1 MSILTVASLAT
12 RVSSLSSLEPRRGD
26 FRNIAQTRGRGFR
39 GVNIPRRVA
48 MRFTRRTVTV
58 TPRASAMSA
67 PEFAPGGKN
76 SHLTALPPLRSWA
89 RARARANQHNRPPRD
104 DERISE
110 TVSETKSAP
119 FFRLVRDDD
128 FDVADDFTKI
138 DGDADVRNAQNSPDE
153 PAYNVSETLVEETA
167 GLVSLAKSAFSQFFF
182 DRLYRQMFK
191 VFLPGFPGVDAEH
204 ERASLVLRRERHARL
219 GKTNGTLLDLGCGVG
234 VFTEKFAAEGEY
246 EAVVAV
252 DDAKVTCD
260 AVARRVVKGSS
271 IASKKTQQEK
281 DGTTKTNKHR
291 RRRSNVSVVLA
302 SLEDLPFQDSV
313 FDAAHSNAGAHT
325 WRRPSRVVMETARVL
340 KPGGVLVA
348 TVAVL
353 DDASRRAML
362 ERGVDSMAYAKQRQ
376 RCFSETGTGNMPF
389 WDAETARLVFA
400 KAPDLERCELEAVD
414 QTFVMV
420 TCAKKSRRQAYVPA
434 TRVIKRAG
442 EQESGESLNGEKKNN
457 AVQHTGRA
465 KESDAENTRVVNG
478 VYDASGT
485 RVE

>member
-48 MRFTRRTVTV
+48 MRLSRRTATV

-104 DERISE
+104 DERVSE

-128 FDVADDFTKI
+128 FDVADDVTKI
-138 DGDADVRNAQNSPDE
+138 DGGADAERNALNSQA

-167 GLVSLAKSAFSQFFF
+167 GLVSLAKSEFSKFFF

-219 GKTNGTLLDLGCGVG
+219 GKTNSTLLDLGCGVG

-260 AVARRVVKGSS
+260 AVARRVVKGSFFTK
-271 IASKKTQQEK
+271 KKTQQEK

-389 WDAETARLVFA
+389 WDAETARSVFA

-442 EQESGESLNGEKKNN
+442 EQTSGESLNGEKKNN
-457 AVQHTGRA
+457 AVQHTGRG

>member
-26 FRNIAQTRGRGFR
+26 SRNTAQTRGRGFR

-48 MRFTRRTVTV
+48 MRFSRRTAIV

-104 DERISE
+104 DERVSE

-128 FDVADDFTKI
+128 FDVADDVTKI
-138 DGDADVRNAQNSPDE
+138 DGGADAERNALNSQA

-167 GLVSLAKSAFSQFFF
+167 GLVSLAKSEFSKFFF

-260 AVARRVVKGSS
+260 AVARRVGKGSR
-271 IASKKTQQEK
+271 AGNKKTQGEK

-376 RCFSETGTGNMPF
+376 RCFSESGTGNMPF

-442 EQESGESLNGEKKNN
+442 EQTSGESLNGEKKNN
-457 AVQHTGRA
+457 AVQHTGRG

>member
-48 MRFTRRTVTV
+48 MRLSRRTATV

-104 DERISE
+104 DERVSE

-128 FDVADDFTKI
+128 FDVADDVTKI
-138 DGDADVRNAQNSPDE
+138 DGGADAERNALNSQA

-167 GLVSLAKSAFSQFFF
+167 GLVSLAKSEFSKFFF

-219 GKTNGTLLDLGCGVG
+219 GKTNSTLLDLGCGVG

-271 IASKKTQQEK
+271 IASEKTRQEK

-325 WRRPSRVVMETARVL
+325 WRRPSRVVTETARVL

-442 EQESGESLNGEKKNN
+442 EQTSGESLNGEKKNN
-457 AVQHTGRA
+457 AVQHTGRG

>member
-48 MRFTRRTVTV
+48 MRLSRRTATV

-104 DERISE
+104 DERVSE

-128 FDVADDFTKI
+128 FDVADDVTKI
-138 DGDADVRNAQNSPDE
+138 DGGADAERNALNSQA

-167 GLVSLAKSAFSQFFF
+167 GLVSLAKSEFSKFFF

-219 GKTNGTLLDLGCGVG
+219 GKTNSTLLDLGCGVG

-260 AVARRVVKGSS
+260 AVARRVVKGSFFTK
-271 IASKKTQQEK
+271 KKTQQEK
-281 DGTTKTNKHR
+281 DGTPKTNKHR

-325 WRRPSRVVMETARVL
+325 WRRPSRVVTETARVL

-389 WDAETARLVFA
+389 WDAETARSVFA

-442 EQESGESLNGEKKNN
+442 EQTSGESLNGEKKNN
-457 AVQHTGRA
+457 AVQHTGRG

>member
-26 FRNIAQTRGRGFR
+26 FRNIAPTRGRGFR
-39 GVNIPRRVA
+39 GVNVTVEPRRVA
-48 MRFTRRTVTV
+48 MRFSRRKATV

-104 DERISE
+104 DEHHSE
-110 TVSETKSAP
+110 TVSEAPVNAPLP

-128 FDVADDFTKI
+128 LDVADDVENATRGDFTRKV
-138 DGDADVRNAQNSPDE
+138 AHTELPE

-167 GLVSLAKSAFSQFFF
+167 GLVSLAKSAFSRFFF
-182 DRLYRQMFK
+182 DRLYRQMFG

-204 ERASLVLRRERHARL
+204 ERASAVLRRERHARL
-219 GKTNGTLLDLGCGVG
+219 GKTDGTLLDLGCGSG

-246 EAVVAV
+246 ETVVAV
-252 DDAKVTCD
+252 DDGQTICD
-260 AVARRVVKGSS
+260 AVARRVIAGSR
-271 IASKKTQQEK
+271 ANEKTKKN
-281 DGTTKTNKHR
+281 G
-291 RRRSNVSVVLA
+291 RRRSSVAVVLA

-325 WRRPSRVVMETARVL
+325 WPRPSRVTEEMARVL

-353 DDASRRAML
+353 DDASRRAMV
-362 ERGVDSMAYAKQRQ
+362 ERGVDAAAYAKQRK
-376 RCFSETGTGNMPF
+376 RCFSESGTGNMPF
-389 WDAETARLVFA
+389 WDAETARAVFA

-414 QTFVMV
+414 QTFAMV
-420 TCAKKSRRQAYVPA
+420 TCAKKSRRRAVPA

-442 EQESGESLNGEKKNN
+442 EQERVGLSGEKKNN
-457 AVQHTGRA
+457 AVQHTGRG
-465 KESDAENTRVVNG
+465 KESDAGNARVVNG
-478 VYDASGT
+478 VYDASAT

>member
-48 MRFTRRTVTV
+48 MRLSRRTATV

-104 DERISE
+104 DERVSE

-128 FDVADDFTKI
+128 FDVADDVTKI
-138 DGDADVRNAQNSPDE
+138 DGGADAERNALNSQA

-167 GLVSLAKSAFSQFFF
+167 GLVSLAKSEFSKFFF

-219 GKTNGTLLDLGCGVG
+219 GKTNSTLLDLGCGVG

-260 AVARRVVKGSS
+260 AVARRVVKGSFFTK
-271 IASKKTQQEK
+271 KKTQQEK

-325 WRRPSRVVMETARVL
+325 WRRPSRVVTETARVL

-389 WDAETARLVFA
+389 WDAETARSVFA

-442 EQESGESLNGEKKNN
+442 EQTSGESLNGEKKNN
-457 AVQHTGRA
+457 AVQHTGRG